1 MSLSKAGSSAVSISA
16 IEVTGSAVAYTVPA
30 GKTAKVRVVQVH
42 EFATAKYLYIGNYRI
57 RNGSPVTVYSYN
69 QSKGYSGNGNSM
81 GLPVAGFV
89 RASADYDELDITFVY
104 IKEDHVL
111 VAGETVHTNDTGA
124 IFAYTIFE
132 EDA

>member
-16 IEVTGSAVAYTVPA
+16 IEVTGSEIAYTVPE
-30 GKTAKVRVVQVH
+30 GKTARVRVVQVH
-42 EFATAKYLYIGNYRI
+42 NFATVKYLYIGNYRI
-57 RNGSPVTVYSYN
+57 RNGCPTSVYSYN
-69 QSKGYSGNGNSM
+69 QSKGYTANSNFM
-81 GLPVAGFV
+81 GIPTAGFV
-89 RASADYDELDITFVY
+89 RASADHDELNIQFVY

-124 IFAYTIFE
+124 TFSYTIFE